1 MKPDT
6 LDRLAALLRKR
17 PLTAR
22 EIADVMG
29 CCKPTAYERIEA
41 LKRRGDAVYSLER
54 NRTQPGPRALAY
66 GVR

>member
-1 MKPDT
+1 MSGDA

-22 EIADVMG
+22 EIAKLTG
-29 CCKPTAYERIEA
+29 CCRPTAYERVEA
-41 LKRRGDAVYSLER
+41 LKRRGDAVYSLQR
-54 NRTQPGPRALAY
+54 NRTQPGPKALAY